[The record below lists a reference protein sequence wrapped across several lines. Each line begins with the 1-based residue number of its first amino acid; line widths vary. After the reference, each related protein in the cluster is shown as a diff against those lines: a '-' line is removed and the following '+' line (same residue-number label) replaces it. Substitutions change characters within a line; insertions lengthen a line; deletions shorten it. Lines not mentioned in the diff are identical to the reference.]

1 MRYCSKTLLIGLA
14 VLAFSSCAADEDV
27 SPVAGSDCIC
37 FGGSTIGWP
46 DPDIDAPRSR
56 AEKAPAGMGCYAF
69 YNCND
74 EHAIIISNSEY
85 TRNAAGIYTSYDV
98 VYWPGSHAT
107 LDFYHYAPYG
117 AAGLDFDPT
126 YGSSSFSYTIPEA
139 QSDRCDLLLAST
151 PGVDGG
157 LNAAKDITLKHALT
171 AVGIN
176 IAENMGSITVKDI
189 KFTGLHCSGT
199 ATFDADGNVQWAADG
214 AGSGE
219 FSFAVGRQNYLIP
232 QALDGAMMTI
242 NMIRDGK
249 DLSITAP
256 LKTQAYPA
264 WKPGTVVNYKLK
276 IVPIFEFD
284 VAKNIDAHYV
294 LCPATVHV
302 DRLAADRNWT
312 LTASASDGADV
323 SVQKLSEVNSF
334 VKQGYWTDKYMNNGV
349 ETAESARGSA
359 TTTGK
364 GNGNFDLMV
373 FVPENAGKS
382 DRTIT
387 LKITADDTGETLATH
402 SFNQY
407 CPDWNY
413 GGWERIDDGMMG
425 MYGFYYTTKHVYVY
439 NNSRLLESGQNSSV
453 RATNDLVAKYN
464 ATDYTTVKTYSFEKF
479 NSDLHWGSTT
489 QWRFYVE
496 IDYSK
501 LNTLN
506 GKAQSE
512 IDGWENTLALFLH
525 GGSGVTQTFETALQA
540 MRRREDTSQLAF
552 RRRTSGSGPG
562 SDPWTFE
569 NGNDPDVV
577 PLEIEG
583 ANLTGNQALALV
595 LKKNRYDI
603 NRVDDSELG
612 TTSSPKLDESDLAW
626 YMPAV
631 SEFNKFGAWVKGTT
645 HPGQIWSSTAV
656 GDARHAKSG
665 ANVQYERTN
674 STLYVRARRAPL
686 GKVPA
691 YTSKTAAPKNKLGV
705 S

>member
-1 MRYCSKTLLIGLA
+1 MGVA
-14 VLAFSSCAADEDV
+14 VLALGSCTADEDV
-27 SPVAGSDCIC
+27 SPVADSGSIC
-37 FGGSTIGWP
+37 FGGSIMGWP
-46 DPDIDAPRSR
+46 DPDVDAPRSR
-56 AEKAPAGMGCYAF
+56 AEKAPASMGCYAF
-69 YNCND
+69 YNYND
-74 EHAIIISNSEY
+74 EHALIISNSEY
-85 TRNAAGIYTSYDV
+85 ARNAAGIYTSYDV

-126 YGSSSFSYTIPEA
+126 YGLSSFSYTIPEV

-157 LNAAKDITLKHALT
+157 LNTAKDITLKHALT
-171 AVGIN
+171 AVSID

-199 ATFDADGNVQWAADG
+199 ATFDADGSVLWNTSG

-219 FSFAVGRQNYLIP
+219 FTFAVGQQNYLIP

-242 NMIRDGK
+242 SMIRDGK

-264 WKPGTVVNYKLK
+264 WKPGSVVNYKLK
-276 IVPIFEFD
+276 IVPVIEFD
-284 VAKNIDAHYV
+284 VTPVIDAHYV
-294 LCPATVHV
+294 LCPVTLHI
-302 DRLAADRNWT
+302 DRLAADRSWT
-312 LTASASDGADV
+312 LTVSTTGTGNNV
-323 SVQKLSEVNSF
+323 SVQRLSEVNEF

-349 ETAESARGSA
+349 ETTESARGSA
-359 TTTGK
+359 TITGK
-364 GNGNFDLMV
+364 GNGDFDLMV
-373 FVPENAGKS
+373 FVPENAGSS

-387 LKITADDTGETLATH
+387 LTITADDTGETLATH

-413 GGWERIDDGMMG
+413 GGWERIDDGMTG

-439 NNSRLLESGQNSSV
+439 NNSRLFESGQNSSV
-453 RATNDLVAKYN
+453 RATNNLVAKYN
-464 ATDYTTVKTYSFEKF
+464 ATDYTKVQTYSFEKF

-501 LNTLN
+501 LNTLG

-512 IDGWENTLALFLH
+512 TEGLENTLALFLH

-552 RRRTSGSGPG
+552 RRRTSGTGRG

-569 NGNDPDVV
+569 NGNDPDTV
-577 PLEIEG
+577 PMEIEG

-595 LKKNRYDI
+595 LKKNRYNI
-603 NRVDDSELG
+603 NKVIDSELG
-612 TTSSPKLDESDLAW
+612 ESQSPKLNVEDIVW

-631 SEFNKFGAWVKGTT
+631 GEFANAPWMDVTTTPPSEKTPDFSNM
-645 HPGQIWSSTAV
+645 WSSTAV
-656 GDARHAKSG
+656 NDGEKARL
-665 ANVQYERTN
+665 ANGSSVSRSE
-674 STLYVRARRAPL
+674 SHYVRARR
-686 GKVPA
+686 K
-691 YTSKTAAPKNKLGV
+691 
-705 S
+705 